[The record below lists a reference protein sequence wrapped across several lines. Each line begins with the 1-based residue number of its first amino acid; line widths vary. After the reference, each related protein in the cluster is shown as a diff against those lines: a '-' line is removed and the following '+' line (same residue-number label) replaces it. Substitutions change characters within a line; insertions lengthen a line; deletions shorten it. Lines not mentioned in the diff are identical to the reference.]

1 MQFKR
6 LFETGQ
12 IGKLTTRNKL
22 VMAPMSL
29 GYTEYPYNFTRQY
42 IDAIEERAKGGVGL
56 IITAHVKAE
65 SAIDPYPIGEM
76 FACLDREYNLRNFAE
91 LTEVTR
97 RKQSQMVHWYEVG

>member
-42 IDAIEERAKGGVGL
+42 IDAIEERAKGGSRANHNRPCQSRECDRPLSHRGDVRLPRPG
-56 IITAHVKAE
+56 VQ
-65 SAIDPYPIGEM
+65 
-76 FACLDREYNLRNFAE
+76 FA
-91 LTEVTR
+91 
-97 RKQSQMVHWYEVG
+97 